1 MSTQTY
7 TDFTLCVCVCVCV
20 GVSAC
25 MCSVSLNIWILKY
38 WKHENSFKYKY
49 VCVYVY
55 ITRLKSCLNYDECWC
70 VCFGSSNMVWSTQAR
85 PNSTQQRCSLKTSTC
100 VMIPHASTR
109 PCKELT
115 THIETV
121 QIYQTFDPSVIIFF
135 SIPPFS
141 LFTASARQLHL

>member
-1 MSTQTY
+1 MMNA
-7 TDFTLCVCVCVCV
+7 
-20 GVSAC
+20 GVYALG
-25 MCSVSLNIWILKY
+25 V
-38 WKHENSFKYKY
+38 
-49 VCVYVY
+49 V
-55 ITRLKSCLNYDECWC
+55 
-70 VCFGSSNMVWSTQAR
+70 
-85 PNSTQQRCSLKTSTC
+85 QQRCSLKTSTC